1 MAHELSFALNGTAE
15 AFYALKPAWHGLGTV
30 LDHAPTSAEA
40 ITAAQ
45 LNWRVSLEEIRTAS
59 GKIVPDHYA
68 TVRSDTG
75 AVLDCVGDKYSVVQN
90 QEAFDFL
97 DSLYQD
103 GLIKYESAGA
113 LRGGSR
119 VWLLARMPSVDE
131 IAPGDVSNRYILFAT
146 SHDGS
151 ASLHAIPTSVR
162 VVCANTLRVAIASDV
177 GFRHSGNVQKKMD
190 YARQYLSQ
198 FDEKFTLFRDKAR
211 RLAEL
216 QFTPEQ
222 ARDYI
227 EELFPS
233 AGREGRSKS
242 IPGEQGE
249 RGAVRSPIQSPAD
262 PQHQGGLVG
271 AGEQRHG
278 VTGPQ
283 QATHPPRPGR
293 QRGADDLPDRWFG
306 SGLQGRSCR
315 VCLRSSH
322 SLAARA
328 IAARSTDKATSL
340 QLSSSPPGRAASE

>member
-1 MAHELSFALNGTAE
+1 MAHELSFALDGTAE

-40 ITAAQ
+40 IKAAQ
-45 LNWRVSLEEIRTAS
+45 LDWRVSLEEIRTAS

-75 AVLDCVGDKYSVVQN
+75 AVLGCVGDKYSVVQN
-90 QEAFDFL
+90 REAFDFL
-97 DSLYQD
+97 DSLFED

-119 VWLLARMPSVDE
+119 IWLLARMPSVDE
-131 IAPGDVSNRYILFAT
+131 IAPGDNSNRYVLFST

-177 GFRHSGNVQKKMD
+177 GFRHSGNVQRKLD

-216 QFTPEQ
+216 RYTPEQ
-222 ARDYI
+222 AKAYI

-233 AGREGRSKS
+233 TGREGRSKS
-242 IPGEQGE
+242 IRDNKVAE
-249 RGAVRSPIQSPAD
+249 VRSALLSKRQQIPSIKGSWWA
-262 PQHQGGLVG
+262 LVNSVTESLDHSKRHTRHDRDAKEGRMISLTDG
-271 AGEQRHG
+271 AG
-278 VTGPQ
+278 
-283 QATHPPRPGR
+283 
-293 QRGADDLPDRWFG
+293 ADFK
-306 SGLQGRSCR
+306 S
-315 VCLRSSH
+315 
-322 SLAARA
+322 
-328 IAARSTDKATSL
+328 KAFSVAVAMA
-340 QLSSSPPGRAASE
+340 G